1 MRHGIVRLFGI
12 GLVSLA
18 LASSVAAQPDPSQ
31 MSGLPL
37 PDGELPDGTISV
49 RVIRGQL
56 ANNVT
61 DHPVD
66 LHQGDIVTTA
76 TTDANGR
83 ATFLTLNPGVEV
95 YAVTELDGQRIQSQ
109 RFGVPGRG
117 GVRLMLVGAADP
129 TVPVQPVEQ
138 GYVTFGNESWIQIE
152 LGEETVE
159 VYYLLDVLNMAQVP
173 VEPEEP
179 IVFDVP
185 PGAEAATVLPGSSP
199 RTIAEG
205 SRVELPGPFPP
216 GTTPLRVGYVLPY
229 TSGSLA
235 VSQRFPANLEALVMM
250 VEKWGTMDVASA
262 QISRRGDLS
271 AEESGGAP
279 YLLAGG
285 PLIVAGEPL
294 AFELTGLP
302 HHNRMP
308 TNLALV
314 VAFVMLASG
323 TWGAFSPASSA
334 GAGPAAKRRRAA
346 ETRKERLFADLVKV
360 ERQRRAGKIGST
372 KHSTRR
378 QELLTALERVYQDLD
393 DPSDAITSSTNLRLR
408 PAHD

>member
-66 LHQGDIVTTA
+66 LHQDDLVTTA

-185 PGAEAATVLPGSSP
+185 PGAEAATVLPGLSP

-271 AEESGGAP
+271 AEESGDAP

-285 PLIVAGEPL
+285 P
-294 AFELTGLP
+294 P
-302 HHNRMP
+302 HR
-308 TNLALV
+308 
-314 VAFVMLASG
+314 SG
-323 TWGAFSPASSA
+323 
-334 GAGPAAKRRRAA
+334 RAA
-346 ETRKERLFADLVKV
+346 CV
-360 ERQRRAGKIGST
+360 
-372 KHSTRR
+372 
-378 QELLTALERVYQDLD
+378 
-393 DPSDAITSSTNLRLR
+393 
-408 PAHD
+408 

>member
-18 LASSVAAQPDPSQ
+18 LASSVEAQPDPSQ

-262 QISRRGDLS
+262 QISRLGDLS
-271 AEESGGAP
+271 EEESGGAP

-302 HHNRMP
+302 HHNPMP
-308 TNLALV
+308 TNLALA
-314 VAFVMLASG
+314 VAAGMLAIG
-323 TWGAFSPASSA
+323 TWGAFAPASSA
-334 GAGPAAKRRRAA
+334 GPGPTAKRRRAA
-346 ETRKERLFADLVKV
+346 EARKEQLFADLVKV

-378 QELLTALERVYQDLD
+378 QELLTALERVYQDLN
-393 DPSDAITSSTNLRLR
+393 DPSDAITSSTNLQLR